1 MPHANDDETI
11 RPSLPGLTKPLIN
24 NIGGMIDQDAP
35 SADTLLA
42 HSPDGTWDERTLSRG
57 ARVRATT
64 AAPTMRASCP
74 DSTVS
79 KSRTPDD

>member
-42 HSPDGTWDERTLSRG
+42 HSPDGTWDEADVVQGSTS
-57 ARVRATT
+57 ARDYGG
-64 AAPTMRASCP
+64 S
-74 DSTVS
+74 
-79 KSRTPDD
+79 DDESIMPGFDRQQE